1 MGGYGQLTRKT
12 SSVFS
17 KNIMKRRFKTD
28 ADIDRHIK
36 EGFGLGDGSSYKPW
50 IRVQDISSVGRS
62 RKTPG
67 FKSGRLHHTL
77 SDLEYYYLLLLEFS
91 DEVVDIREQYPL
103 FATPRARDLAAEMGI
118 RYPNYLGTQLPL
130 VITSDFALTIQVPD
144 GKTRL
149 AIRTCKY
156 ESELT
161 DPQKGPR
168 IIEKLEL
175 ERAIWA
181 EHGVTDWKIVTD
193 RLMEP
198 ILKDNLQWL
207 HGSAWVESN
216 MATEEQKMQ
225 FIEAAV
231 HTADGIRTLASVVR
245 SISNSVGLP
254 YSNGTSLFKY
264 LVWNKFLL
272 TDLSAA
278 RLSLTLPCP
287 VLRRGTAVQPDVI
300 RREVA

>member
-1 MGGYGQLTRKT
+1 
-12 SSVFS
+12 
-17 KNIMKRRFKTD
+17 MKRRFKSE

-36 EGFGLGDGSSYKPW
+36 AGFGQGEGSSYKPW
-50 IRVQDISSVGRS
+50 LRIQDVPSIGRS

-67 FKSGRLHHTL
+67 FKTGRLHHTL
-77 SDLEYYYLLLLEFS
+77 SDLEHHYLLLLEFS

-103 FATPRARDLAAEMGI
+103 FATPRARDIAAEMGI
-118 RYPNYLGTQLPL
+118 RYPKYLGTQLPL
-130 VITSDFALTIQVPD
+130 VITSDFALTVQVPG

-168 IIEKLEL
+168 VLEKLDL

-193 RLMEP
+193 RLMSP
-198 ILKDNLQWL
+198 ILRDNLDWL
-207 HGSAWVESN
+207 HGSAWVDRD
-216 MATEEQKMQ
+216 MATDDQKLR
-225 FIEAAV
+225 FIDGAV

-245 SISNSVGLP
+245 SISIAVGLP

-272 TDLSAA
+272 TDLSAT

-287 VLRRGTAVQPDVI
+287 VLKRGAFVQPDVSV
-300 RREVA
+300 REVA

>member
-1 MGGYGQLTRKT
+1 
-12 SSVFS
+12 
-17 KNIMKRRFKTD
+17 MKRRFKSE

-36 EGFGLGDGSSYKPW
+36 GGFGQGEGSSYKPW
-50 IRVQDISSVGRS
+50 VRVQDVPSIGRS

-67 FKSGRLHHTL
+67 FKTGRLHHTL

-103 FATPRARDLAAEMGI
+103 FATPRARDIGAEMGI
-118 RYPNYLGTQLPL
+118 RYPKYLGTQLPL
-130 VITSDFALTIQVPD
+130 VITSDFALTIQVPG
-144 GKTRL
+144 GKPRP

-168 IIEKLEL
+168 VIEKLEL

-181 EHGVTDWKIVTD
+181 ERGVTDWKIVTD

-198 ILKDNLQWL
+198 VLKDNLEWL

-216 MATEEQKMQ
+216 MATEEKKMR

-231 HTADGIRTLASVVR
+231 HTANGIRTLASVVR
-245 SISNSVGLP
+245 SISKAVGLP

-272 TDLSAA
+272 TDLSAT

-287 VLRRGTAVQPDVI
+287 VLRHGAAVQPDI
-300 RREVA
+300 TIREVA

>member
-1 MGGYGQLTRKT
+1 
-12 SSVFS
+12 
-17 KNIMKRRFKTD
+17 MKRRFKSE

-36 EGFGLGDGSSYKPW
+36 GGFGQGEGSSYKPW
-50 IRVQDISSVGRS
+50 VRVQDVPSIGRS

-67 FKSGRLHHTL
+67 FKTGRLHHTL

-103 FATPRARDLAAEMGI
+103 FATPRARDIAAEMGI
-118 RYPNYLGTQLPL
+118 RYPKYLGTQLPL
-130 VITSDFALTIQVPD
+130 VITSDFALTIQVPG
-144 GKTRL
+144 GKTRP

-168 IIEKLEL
+168 VIEKLEL
-175 ERAIWA
+175 EKAIWV
-181 EHGVTDWKIVTD
+181 ERGVTDWKIVTD
-193 RLMEP
+193 RLMGP
-198 ILKDNLQWL
+198 VLKDNLEWL

-216 MATEEQKMQ
+216 MATEEQKIR

-245 SISNSVGLP
+245 SISKAVGLP
-254 YSNGTSLFKY
+254 YSNGTTLVKY
-264 LVWNKFLL
+264 LLWNKLL
-272 TDLSAA
+272 
-278 RLSLTLPCP
+278 
-287 VLRRGTAVQPDVI
+287 
-300 RREVA
+300 